1 MLHHVGTTEPFLTR
15 PPSLEPTLDSHL
27 RAGFPPPLIL
37 SCLEPSASLTSKALS
52 LPPPPTPFY
61 KDHPVELPPADHPPI
76 NLVIFALM
84 VRVGGRGL
92 SHITQ
97 LLSLLA
103 GESGACRCHSFFF
116 FFPGWGSFRGIW
128 KETSGNNIPELEGI
142 PTLLVASED
151 AAGVGRQQ
159 SRMTRR
165 INCGGR
171 LTFPPLLTTPSSSQK
186 NPQIHLEER
195 QCSRKAP
202 GGCFMALPCE
212 DTISFHFSSFP
223 SHPCPICKAL

>member
-61 KDHPVELPPADHPPI
+61 KDHPVVLPPADHPPI

-116 FFPGWGSFRGIW
+116 FFQGGVLSEEFGRKLQVITFLNSKESRPFWLPVRMQPGWG
-128 KETSGNNIPELEGI
+128 GN
-142 PTLLVASED
+142 S
-151 AAGVGRQQ
+151 
-159 SRMTRR
+159 
-165 INCGGR
+165 
-171 LTFPPLLTTPSSSQK
+171 
-186 NPQIHLEER
+186 
-195 QCSRKAP
+195 P
-202 GGCFMALPCE
+202 G
-212 DTISFHFSSFP
+212 
-223 SHPCPICKAL
+223 